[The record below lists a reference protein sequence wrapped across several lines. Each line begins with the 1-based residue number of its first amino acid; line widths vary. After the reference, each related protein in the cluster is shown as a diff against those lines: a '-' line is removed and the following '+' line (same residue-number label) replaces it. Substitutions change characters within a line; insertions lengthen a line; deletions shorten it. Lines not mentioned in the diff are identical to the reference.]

1 MPFFNFEY
9 SKENLSYFIPGCTG
23 SVVLSSAYHK
33 YAITV
38 DAEKMRKKKRK
49 VKPIKGRDPENRK
62 WLRFEIVTF
71 SGSCDWTVHEKKMG
85 GRNEKMAGAKTI
97 RLDWSV
103 RKVKLI

>member
-1 MPFFNFEY
+1 M
-9 SKENLSYFIPGCTG
+9 SYFIPGCTG

-49 VKPIKGRDPENRK
+49 VKPIKGRDPKNRK

-71 SGSCDWTVHEKKMG
+71 SGSCDWTVHEKRTGG
-85 GRNEKMAGAKTI
+85 GRNKRMPGAETI
-97 RLDWSV
+97 QLVWPV
-103 RKVKLI
+103 RKVKLL